1 MKNKKNSK
9 NINTG
14 FQEAIKKQIF
24 KFDKCDKASLVSS
37 VTGCIF
43 ILFALI
49 QLFFVLFSPAART
62 FDHFSLIMVDFIIAA
77 LCFVY
82 VLYRRGLLANLG
94 YFSDSTVPDKS
105 IKNDSRKKSS
115 SSGDA
120 RVCIPAGKT
129 NGASRRISSQSD
141 NHSGSK
147 HDFDEEN
154 ENLFSPRHRYSGNR
168 PANTRS
174 QSTQEK
180 R

>member
-62 FDHFSLIMVDFIIAA
+62 FDHFSLIMVIISIHAWI
-77 LCFVY
+77 FPKNK
-82 VLYRRGLLANLG
+82 LLG
-94 YFSDSTVPDKS
+94 FS
-105 IKNDSRKKSS
+105 
-115 SSGDA
+115 
-120 RVCIPAGKT
+120 
-129 NGASRRISSQSD
+129 
-141 NHSGSK
+141 
-147 HDFDEEN
+147 
-154 ENLFSPRHRYSGNR
+154 
-168 PANTRS
+168 
-174 QSTQEK
+174 
-180 R
+180 